1 MSFTDFLVHVAT
13 IYYPVEMTSGSYSV
27 TMTLRDD
34 GQDVPVRLEQ
44 LGGQVR
50 STVVGRFPTA
60 THLMYIEGSK
70 TIEQNDEVLIDGVAD
85 RKYRVISVSEGIQ
98 LSSTPHHKEC
108 ILEEVYN

>member
-1 MSFTDFLVHVAT
+1 MSFTDFLIHVAT
-13 IYYPVEMTSGSYSV
+13 IYYPVESTSGTYQV

-34 GQDVPVRLEQ
+34 GEDVPVRLEQ

-50 STVVGRFPTA
+50 TSIVGRFPTA
-60 THLMYIEGSK
+60 THLMYVEGSK
-70 TIEQNDEVLIDGVAD
+70 TVEQNDEITIEDVTD
-85 RKYRVISVSEGIQ
+85 RKYRVISVADGVQ